1 LYGKE
6 TGYIMNTNLFERI
19 LVPTDMSAFS
29 DLALRYA
36 LHFNERLGSKITL
49 LHAEEISWLS
59 ADHPIGYYFESVP
72 EARTALTK
80 ELHEYAAT
88 HVPPSTAGATTLF
101 EDEAPELAI
110 VRIAR
115 DVKAD
120 LIVMGT
126 HGRRGIRRAILGS
139 VAEYVLRETDVP
151 VMTVNPAR
159 FATGG
164 TIGIRTVLCPVN
176 FTAIARAALDQAS
189 AIAESFGAHLVVMH
203 VCEGG
208 EPQLFSDVQNEF
220 GTWVDPKMRART
232 QYKEIVVHGHAAE
245 QVLAVADQIDADLL
259 VIGAQHNRFADM
271 TVIGGTTEKIT
282 RFAKRAVMTVIR
294 KAHAA
299 QATATAA

>member
-1 LYGKE
+1 
-6 TGYIMNTNLFERI
+6 MNTNFFERI

-49 LHAEEISWLS
+49 LHAEEISWL
-59 ADHPIGYYFESVP
+59 AEDHPVGYYFESVP

-80 ELHEYAAT
+80 QLHDYAAS
-88 HVPPSTAGATTLF
+88 HVPATVHATTLF

-115 DVKAD
+115 DINAD
-120 LIVMGT
+120 LIIMGT

-151 VMTVNPAR
+151 VITVNPAL
-159 FATGG
+159 FAPDE

-176 FTAIARAALDQAS
+176 FTAIARESLAQAS
-189 AIAESFGAHLVVMH
+189 AIAELFGAQLVVMH
-203 VCEGG
+203 VCEGS
-208 EPQLFSDVQNEF
+208 EPQLFSDVEKQF
-220 GTWVDPKMRART
+220 GIWVDPDVRART
-232 QYKEIVVHGHAAE
+232 RYREIVVHGHAAE
-245 QVLAVADQIDADLL
+245 QVLAVADHVSADLL
-259 VIGAQHNRFADM
+259 VIGAQHRPFVDA
-271 TVIGGTTEKIT
+271 TVIGNTTETIT

-294 KAHAA
+294 RPLASQK
-299 QATATAA
+299 TAAA

>member
-1 LYGKE
+1 MKGKE
-6 TGYIMNTNLFERI
+6 TGHIMNTNLFERI

-49 LHAEEISWLS
+49 LHAEEISWLP
-59 ADHPIGYYFESVP
+59 ADHPVGYYFENVP

-80 ELHEYAAT
+80 ELHEYAAS
-88 HVPPSTAGATTLF
+88 HVPATAGATTLF
-101 EDEAPELAI
+101 EDETPELAI
-110 VRIAR
+110 VRIAH
-115 DVKAD
+115 DIKAD

-139 VAEYVLRETDVP
+139 VAEYVLRETDIP

-159 FATGG
+159 FAPGG
-164 TIGIRTVLCPVN
+164 AIGIRTVLCPVN
-176 FTAIARAALDQAS
+176 FTDIARAALDQAS
-189 AIAESFGAHLVVMH
+189 AIAESFGARLVVMH
-203 VCEGG
+203 VCEGS
-208 EPQLFSDVQNEF
+208 EPRLFSDVQSEF
-220 GTWVDPKMRART
+220 GIWVDPQMRART

-259 VIGAQHNRFADM
+259 VIGAQHNRFADA

-294 KAHAA
+294 KARAA
-299 QATATAA
+299 QATAAA